1 MGERAIVKI
10 IGWIKEHPLESAGIG
25 IGIALLIYI
34 VTRSSSTGS
43 TSDVSAVANSQLQQ
57 ASLANQ
63 NAATQAAAQVQEN
76 EAALSAQAS
85 NNQVAAELAA
95 QVSNNNSN
103 VTTEQIA
110 ANVQNTTTGAQEN
123 VANNTINAELTA
135 QQSQVAAES
144 AGLTSEL
151 GYLTNVNNNQTSLVQ
166 STLSKLKLG
175 GSTLDYNT
183 ELNDTLALATGQG
196 SATGTLGNTAIGV
209 QNSYG
214 AGAASITQ
222 SIVSGLS
229 QAFSG
234 LFA

>member
-1 MGERAIVKI
+1 MKI
-10 IGWIKEHPLESAGIG
+10 FDWVKEHPLESAGIG

-63 NAATQAAAQVQEN
+63 NAAVQAQAQAQENQDALAAQVQ
-76 EAALSAQAS
+76 
-85 NNQVAAELAA
+85 NNTVAAELASSIA
-95 QVSNNNSN
+95 NNQAG
-103 VTTEQIA
+103 VQTAQIA
-110 ANVQNTTTGAQEN
+110 ANVQNTQTGAQES

-144 AGLTSEL
+144 AGLTTEFN
-151 GYLTNVNNNQTSLVQ
+151 YLTNVNNNQTSLAQ

-214 AGAASITQ
+214 AGSSAIVS
-222 SIVSGLS
+222 SIVAGLS